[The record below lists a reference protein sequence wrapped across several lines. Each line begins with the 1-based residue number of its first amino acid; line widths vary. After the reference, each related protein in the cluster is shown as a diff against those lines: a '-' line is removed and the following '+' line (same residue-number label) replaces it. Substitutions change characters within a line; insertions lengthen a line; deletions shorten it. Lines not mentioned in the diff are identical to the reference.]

1 MSSIEGVLDIWSVS
15 LMVRNVKTGSLSYSF
30 SCSQTYHEVINTGVC
45 YSVHCDT
52 KKDQI
57 SYLFSKEQSQLTIW
71 VTQGMWASCD
81 INTLVAVFF
90 VS

>member
-1 MSSIEGVLDIWSVS
+1 
-15 LMVRNVKTGSLSYSF
+15 
-30 SCSQTYHEVINTGVC
+30 VINTGVC

-90 VS
+90 MS